1 MMALLWHYCTDYYM
15 RISLKFLLLLPVVFV
30 ISCSERSQIPNKG
43 FEGKIVQ
50 KITLGGGLS
59 ALKDPPKTITAPPE
73 PVPATG
79 PSVSVTMYTKG
90 DKVAYDIP
98 IPIVG
103 DLHFIVD
110 RNSRT
115 LTALVPNKVA
125 YVSDLRTM
133 DKTRATIDDSLAG
146 HHAFIDSLQ
155 AHMPKPTGQKKTING
170 LAAEE
175 YKTSISGTD
184 ITLWLTQDS
193 RLKFYDVIRDAFLG
207 KVQTGLGGLE
217 EVFAIIGEVAG
228 EGKVPVSME
237 VVSNGRVLVKS
248 ELSEMSEETVDDA
261 VFEVPKDYTIQ
272 KTGLEGQKKGASEK

>member
-1 MMALLWHYCTDYYM
+1 M
-15 RISLKFLLLLPVVFV
+15 RIYIKFLLLLPLLFV
-30 ISCSERSQIPNKG
+30 ISCSERSQIPNKA

-59 ALKDPPKTITAPPE
+59 ELKNPEKTITAPPE
-73 PVPATG
+73 PVAATG
-79 PSVSVTMYTKG
+79 PSISVTMYTKG
-90 DKVAYDIP
+90 DKVAYDVP

-103 DLHFIVD
+103 VPLHFIVD

-133 DKTRATIDDSLAG
+133 DKTRSKIDDSLAE
-146 HHAFIDSLQ
+146 HHGFIDSLE
-155 AHMPKPTGQKKTING
+155 AHLPKPTGHKKTING

-207 KVQTGLGGLE
+207 KQQTGLGGLE
-217 EVFAIIGEVAG
+217 EVFAVLGEVAG
-228 EGKVPVSME
+228 DGKVPVSVE
-237 VVSNGRVLVKS
+237 VVSNGRVLLKS
-248 ELSEMSEETVDDA
+248 ELTEMSEETVDDA

-272 KTGLEGQKKGASEK
+272 KGGLKGQKEGTSEK

>member
-1 MMALLWHYCTDYYM
+1 MRNYLKIVLLFP
-15 RISLKFLLLLPVVFV
+15 ILVLA
-30 ISCSERSQIPNKG
+30 SCSERSQLPNKA

-73 PVPATG
+73 PTPATG
-79 PSVSVTMYTKG
+79 PSISVTMYTKG
-90 DKVAYDIP
+90 DKVAYDVP

-103 DLHFIVD
+103 VPIHFIVD
-110 RNSRT
+110 RNTRT

-133 DKTRATIDDSLAG
+133 DKTRAKIDDSLAD
-146 HHAFIDSLQ
+146 HHGFIDSLQ
-155 AHMPKPTGQKKTING
+155 AHLPKPTGQKKTING

-207 KVQTGLGGLE
+207 KQQTGLGGLE
-217 EVFAIIGEVAG
+217 EVFAVLGQVAG
-228 EGKVPVSME
+228 EGKVPVSMD
-237 VVSNGRVLVKS
+237 VVSNGHTLIKT
-248 ELSEMSEETVDDA
+248 ELTEMSEESVDDA
-261 VFEVPKDYTIQ
+261 VFEIPKGYTVQ
-272 KTGLEGQKKGASEK
+272 KATDILKGQKEGTSEK